1 MREAQHLPMKHSF
14 SELAGKKTLIM
25 GNVRTGKTKLT
36 VELLEEAVG
45 LGISKDITIIDMA
58 PRTKMVK
65 GLSIGGRLSEF
76 TATLKDVRYLVPT
89 EVMTPRLE
97 AHSAKELLS
106 MVKLNVERIR
116 PLIENYVE
124 RPTPV
129 LFINDVSIYLQS
141 GSAELVL
148 AVAAMAGTFI
158 ANGYYGE
165 FFSKDH
171 GTGVSRRE
179 RALMELLASR
189 MDVVIRLDSSN
200 EP

>member
-1 MREAQHLPMKHSF
+1 
-14 SELAGKKTLIM
+14 M

-45 LGISKDITIIDMA
+45 LGISKDITVIDMA
-58 PRTKMVK
+58 PRTKMVR
-65 GLSIGGRLSEF
+65 GLSIGGRLSEL
-76 TATLKDVRYLVPT
+76 TVALRDVRYLTPP
-89 EVMTPRLE
+89 EVVTPRLE
-97 AHSAKELLS
+97 AASAKELLS
-106 MVKLNVERIR
+106 MVRLNAERIR
-116 PLIENYVE
+116 PLIEDYVE

-141 GSAELVL
+141 GSAEPVL
-148 AVAAMAGTFI
+148 AVAALAGTFI

-179 RALMELLASR
+179 RTLMELLASQ
-189 MDVVIRLDSSN
+189 MDVVVRLDSSN